1 MEQAAYFW
9 SYILV
14 ENGNKQFDENGIE
27 IPYNQLTVHVEREE
41 N

>member
-1 MEQAAYFW
+1 MSPMEQAAYFW

-27 IPYNQLTVHVEREE
+27 FPFEGFLVLGK
-41 N
+41 